1 MNSLL
6 PMLLMGDSESSSDSN
21 LKTLLMMQTMSQG
34 NTGLDMN
41 TMLPILLM
49 NLMMGGMDSET
60 GFANNFNMMLPMLM
74 MNDEEDSEEDSDDDS
89 GFDMSMLVL
98 LTAMQSQ
105 APGSAMGA
113 NAMMPL
119 LMMA

>member
-1 MNSLL
+1 
-6 PMLLMGDSESSSDSN
+6 
-21 LKTLLMMQTMSQG
+21 
-34 NTGLDMN
+34 
-41 TMLPILLM
+41 
-49 NLMMGGMDSET
+49 MGGWLGELA
-60 GFANNFNMMLPMLM
+60 GWVG
-74 MNDEEDSEEDSDDDS
+74 EDDEDSDDDS

-119 LMMA
+119 LMMDGSGSNQELIMFMSMMNNQQC